1 MQKTGRPKKQR
12 IIEKSPKTLI
22 FSPRGKPGRPE
33 EVELAIDEY
42 EAIRLFD
49 LEKKDQTEGAQLLGI
64 SRPSF
69 GRLLRS
75 GRYKV
80 ADALVN
86 GKIIR
91 ILESGAPFKYN
102 FSTPILPVI

>member
-1 MQKTGRPKKQR
+1 MQKAGRPKKER

-22 FSPRGKPGRPE
+22 FSPRGRPGRPE
-33 EVELAIDEY
+33 EVEVSIDEF

-49 LEKKDQTEGAQLLGI
+49 FERKDQSEGAQLLGI

-75 GRYKV
+75 GRQKV

-91 ILESGAPFKYN
+91 ILESGTPFKYN
-102 FSTPILPVI
+102 FSPQNPF